1 MKKNLSA
8 LSAPVSAPSARSA
21 VGKAISALSAR
32 SGGCGFCAHR
42 AECRSGNAF
51 LFNFCGTAYTPDIDR
66 ITAAVRLANR
76 VHKFSREW
84 NVWDYRDA
92 LDAAGGVAAML
103 EDDADL
109 LLTGDRSIEEWLE
122 ECIEEQ
128 TADSENGLD
137 DYDYMIKKADRLL
150 RDVRRFCGS
159 VR

>member
-32 SGGCGFCAHR
+32 SGGCAFCAHR
-42 AECRSGNAF
+42 AECRKDIGF
-51 LFNFCGTAYTPDIDR
+51 LFNFCNTAYTPDLDR
-66 ITAAVRLANR
+66 ISAAVRLANR
-76 VHKFSREW
+76 VHKFSRDW

-92 LDAAGGVAAML
+92 LEAAGCVAAML
-103 EDDADL
+103 EEDADL

-122 ECIEEQ
+122 ECLE
-128 TADSENGLD
+128 S
-137 DYDYMIKKADRLL
+137 DYDTPTYNKINRLL
-150 RDVRRFCGS
+150 RDVRAFCGS